1 MPKQDKPKNGNRRQS
16 TYYQRLTQSEREGIR
31 ASEEEDEGFGR
42 TNSQR
47 GEMDDLNFDVVKHNE
62 EVARRVAERIHL
74 KPPVD
79 EDIALFTDASLPG
92 EQGQPGEGQTTPWMK
107 ARPFFLEVVTHQLFS
122 LGNRPSDCLI
132 SLPLL
137 QVEELELLAIL
148 RGFEYAV
155 VEVEVRMLADLTTR
169 RLLLWSD
176 CLGGL
181 NKLRLYRAGDSEYW
195 KAYPH
200 TWILRLILECARKL
214 KEYGVYVK
222 CHWSRAHSR
231 IPANEA
237 ADYVAKQAKSDQ
249 PWNPVELAYIGQPW
263 NPVELAYYFGLAANV
278 QPVSS

>member
-1 MPKQDKPKNGNRRQS
+1 MPRQHKPNNGSWRQS
-16 TYYQRLTQSEREGIR
+16 APYNQRLTQSEREGIR
-31 ASEEEDEGFGR
+31 ALEEEHEGFGR

-47 GEMDDLNFDVVKHNE
+47 GDMDDLNFDVVKHNE
-62 EVARRVAERIHL
+62 EVARRVAERIHF
-74 KPPVD
+74 KPPAD

-92 EQGQPGEGQTTPWMK
+92 EQGERTIGG
-107 ARPFFLEVVTHQLFS
+107 
-122 LGNRPSDCLI
+122 
-132 SLPLL
+132 
-137 QVEELELLAIL
+137 VEELEL
-148 RGFEYAV
+148 GFKYAV

-176 CLGGL
+176 CLWGL
-181 NKLRLYRAGDSEYW
+181 NKLRLYRAPGDSEYW
-195 KAYPH
+195 KAYPN

-222 CHWSRAHSR
+222 CHWSQGHSR

-278 QPVSS
+278 QAVSS